1 MKYYSTIGLRVYGYA
16 CMLDVVTVLYMLVIL
31 YATYFDFM
39 RYLGQIN
46 DDERR

>member
-16 CMLDVVTVLYMLVIL
+16 CMLDVITVLVIL